1 MIEICSNSKKIQ
13 KRNQAKERTRKKQE
27 VAELLS
33 KAAKK
38 YIPEGIEDPSLDIKS
53 KRRLVQIVK
62 NRISAQRT
70 RDHRKNYISELEEVK
85 ARLAE
90 ANHELLE
97 RNRMLEERLKAMED
111 NHLKLRAENEELRR
125 RDVGK
130 VHPHQ
135 PDSLQQQQPTGMSA
149 ENSFIESV
157 FNSSKK
163 SPLEEESEPEEETQN
178 IYPGS
183 PVLTR
188 RSSGKGGLYRYLLA
202 TMMIFAVFSGLK
214 IKVGKITRGP
224 RPHKPKVPKIPKSS
238 ELIDKR
244 DVIITAPSA
253 PDIPILPKQ
262 METRDDVSLNI
273 WYWDNDYCGLSKEDE
288 YDLDIDMGISKKDD
302 NLSDGGF
309 SDASTNADDE

>member
-1 MIEICSNSKKIQ
+1 MIGLCSNSKKIQ

-27 VAELLS
+27 IAELLS
-33 KAAKK
+33 KTAKK
-38 YIPEGIEDPSLDIKS
+38 YIPEGIEDPNLDIKS

-70 RDHRKNYISELEEVK
+70 RDHRKRYINELEEVK

-111 NHLKLRAENEELRR
+111 SHSKLRAENEELRR
-125 RDVGK
+125 RDIAK
-130 VHPHQ
+130 INLQQ
-135 PDSLQQQQPTGMSA
+135 PDSLQQQQPVISA

-163 SPLEEESEPEEETQN
+163 SPLEESEPEDETN
-178 IYPGS
+178 NVYPGS

-188 RSSGKGGLYRYLLA
+188 RSNGKGGLYRYLLA

-224 RPHKPKVPKIPKSS
+224 RPHKPKIPKIPKKS
-238 ELIDKR
+238 ELIEKP
-244 DVIITAPSA
+244 DVIITAPTA
-253 PDIPILPKQ
+253 PDIPILPPQ
-262 METRDDVSLNI
+262 MEKKDDISLNI
-273 WYWDNDYCGLSKEDE
+273 WYWENDYCDLHKEDN
-288 YDLDIDMGISKKDD
+288 YDLDLGIISQEGKKDD
-302 NLSDGGF
+302 NLSDAGF
-309 SDASTNADDE
+309 SDASTNADE